1 MGKLEAKNIEKYFK
15 HDGKQ
20 LKTLDG
26 INLNV
31 NDGEFVCI
39 VGTSGC
45 GKSTFL
51 RTIAGLE
58 IPDSGEI
65 LLDGQ
70 PLSDTGP
77 DRIMV
82 FQEGALFPWLNVQDN
97 VEYGLKVAGI
107 PKEKRNE
114 ISHRYLDMMQLTQ
127 FATSYT
133 YQLSTGMKQRVAIA
147 RALVMEPDVLLMDEP
162 FAALDP
168 QTRDLLL
175 VEMQLIW
182 QKTKKTIIFV
192 THNVAE
198 AVVLGTDVIVFS
210 HRPAK
215 IKKEIP
221 IPLDHPRYI
230 DSKLILPYQKK
241 ILAELRTT
249 PIIESRRKK
258 PNITKELPK
267 KSLEELDQSVQE
279 LVRELQDPDV
289 KRNTGKSR
297 TQLNK
302 ELTKA
307 LEDSARL
314 HKEYER

>member
-58 IPDSGEI
+58 TPDNGKI

-198 AVVLGTDVIVFS
+198 AVVLGTRVLVFS

-215 IKKEIP
+215 IKKEVEI
-221 IPLDHPRYI
+221 DYQRPRLT
-230 DSKLILPYQKK
+230 DDENLLPYQKK
-241 ILAELRTT
+241 ILAELR
-249 PIIESRRKK
+249 PEVKK
-258 PNITKELPK
+258 
-267 KSLEELDQSVQE
+267 
-279 LVRELQDPDV
+279 
-289 KRNTGKSR
+289 
-297 TQLNK
+297 
-302 ELTKA
+302 
-307 LEDSARL
+307 
-314 HKEYER
+314 